1 MFKAGQDYEEALG
14 FDDTSAKTML
24 ALSRLHMASGDLDN
38 ATRHLTALLNLE
50 GSNNDA
56 TVLLADVMFSQMKYK
71 EATRNFQEL
80 LVREPTNY
88 EGLSRLIDLMRRD
101 GMLDFCPKFLEASEK
116 ATVNP
121 ATDPGLNYCQALYKL
136 YTSQRVAALKHFN
149 LARMDA
155 DWGVRAL
162 YNMVEIYLNPEST
175 VAGSEV
181 MNNSA
186 NNSAS
191 IAQNA
196 QTASL
201 LLDLLVKC
209 GEGTTTRYTILKNY
223 QIIAAG
229 SKVLM
234 EKAIDELIALS
245 NNVSVFLF
253 EYTLR
258 MLIC

>member
-1 MFKAGQDYEEALG
+1 
-14 FDDTSAKTML
+14 
-24 ALSRLHMASGDLDN
+24 
-38 ATRHLTALLNLE
+38 
-50 GSNNDA
+50 
-56 TVLLADVMFSQMKYK
+56 
-71 EATRNFQEL
+71 
-80 LVREPTNY
+80 
-88 EGLSRLIDLMRRD
+88 
-101 GMLDFCPKFLEASEK
+101 
-116 ATVNP
+116 
-121 ATDPGLNYCQALYKL
+121 
-136 YTSQRVAALKHFN
+136 
-149 LARMDA
+149 
-155 DWGVRAL
+155 
-162 YNMVEIYLNPEST
+162 MVKIYLNPEST
-175 VAGSEV
+175 FVGSEV